1 MRIHALRYGIAT
13 GEKQKA
19 EIVSSCAS
27 LFDMENSKDIF
38 IFNQWLVRLMILNLF
53 LNIYPHLRQKWM
65 KIFLS

>member
-1 MRIHALRYGIAT
+1 MHSGMTAT

-38 IFNQWLVRLMILNLF
+38 IFNQWLVRLDDFESVLKYLPASKSKMDENL
-53 LNIYPHLRQKWM
+53 
-65 KIFLS
+65 LS